1 MPDSSLDI
9 QLGRLEIHFKE
20 VEACLIDGNATNM
33 QASGAKLQR
42 LAVEFMQAADAV
54 GRAQLGSPAR
64 IRRVRA
70 LAVGIASLR
79 ENLLR
84 QLAYVD
90 HALEIVVPATR
101 KKATYAGSA
110 TYGNPVRQSGAF
122 TVLSA

>member
-9 QLGRLEIHFKE
+9 QLGRLETHFKE
-20 VEACLIDGNATNM
+20 VEACLIDGNATAM
-33 QASGAKLQR
+33 QAAGAKLQL
-42 LAVEFMQAADAV
+42 LAVEFIQIADAV
-54 GRAQLGSPAR
+54 GRAQLGSPSRMRR
-64 IRRVRA
+64 IKA
-70 LAVGIASLR
+70 LAGGIASLR

-110 TYGNPVRQSGAF
+110 TYGSPVRQSGAF